1 MAYSPLIVTTLLQK
15 QMPKQKDEPKLVFFI
30 EATMGFEPMMR
41 VLQTLALPLGD
52 VAIKTDC

>member
-1 MAYSPLIVTTLLQK
+1 MENMKPKSRKKKDRQK
-15 QMPKQKDEPKLVFFI
+15 PVFFYL

-52 VAIKTDC
+52 VALSI

>member
-1 MAYSPLIVTTLLQK
+1 MAPRESPAIVENKKRTGLKPVLL
-15 QMPKQKDEPKLVFFI
+15 I

-52 VAIKTDC
+52 VAISYP